1 MRAVGDRKQ
10 LFAFFAGGCAA
21 DAGRRPRVS
30 VAPRRVLCVGVAA
43 AEDEAAE
50 LDAGTLLAASD
61 DAALLELAGCD
72 DALAGGTL
80 ELAGGVE
87 TLCGREDEL
96 SSFEHAANSTAAQ
109 SAGANSFHTVFFTTK
124 HFLSLWGIPLFV
136 IRPAG
141 TKYFIFPHVLR
152 KFHKTQTKR
161 GEARPPRFV
170 LICPGL
176 APAHGSPWACPQCFQ
191 MKGARPFQA
200 IPAHAAYSAMI
211 FKMISTALSIL
222 SAVIHS

>member
-1 MRAVGDRKQ
+1 MR
-10 LFAFFAGGCAA
+10 A
-21 DAGRRPRVS
+21 DAGRRS
-30 VAPRRVLCVGVAA
+30 VGVAA

-152 KFHKTQTKR
+152 KFHKTQMKKR
-161 GEARPPRFV
+161 GRRRLPVLCLFVQASRP
-170 LICPGL
+170 LT
-176 APAHGSPWACPQCFQ
+176 GSPLGLP
-191 MKGARPFQA
+191 
-200 IPAHAAYSAMI
+200 
-211 FKMISTALSIL
+211 
-222 SAVIHS
+222 AVIFNERGPPLSNYPRSRRIQRDDI

>member
-1 MRAVGDRKQ
+1 M
-10 LFAFFAGGCAA
+10 
-21 DAGRRPRVS
+21 
-30 VAPRRVLCVGVAA
+30 GVAA

-109 SAGANSFHTVFFTTK
+109 SAGANSFHTVFF
-124 HFLSLWGIPLFV
+124 
-136 IRPAG
+136 
-141 TKYFIFPHVLR
+141 
-152 KFHKTQTKR
+152 
-161 GEARPPRFV
+161 
-170 LICPGL
+170 
-176 APAHGSPWACPQCFQ
+176 
-191 MKGARPFQA
+191 
-200 IPAHAAYSAMI
+200 
-211 FKMISTALSIL
+211 
-222 SAVIHS
+222 

>member
-1 MRAVGDRKQ
+1 MAHPLCQPVHSMCVPSGIVSSFS
-10 LFAFFAGGCAA
+10 LFSLA
-21 DAGRRPRVS
+21 DARRRRPPSART
-30 VAPRRVLCVGVAA
+30 VAPRRVLCVGVVA

-50 LDAGTLLAASD
+50 LDAGALLAASD

-87 TLCGREDEL
+87 TLCGREDGL

-152 KFHKTQTKR
+152 KFHKTQMKKR
-161 GEARPPRFV
+161 GRRRLPVLCLFVQASRP
-170 LICPGL
+170 LT
-176 APAHGSPWACPQCFQ
+176 GSPLGLP
-191 MKGARPFQA
+191 
-200 IPAHAAYSAMI
+200 
-211 FKMISTALSIL
+211 
-222 SAVIHS
+222 AVIFNERGPPLSSYPRSRRIQRDDI

>member
-1 MRAVGDRKQ
+1 MAHPLCQPVHSMCVPSGIVSSFS
-10 LFAFFAGGCAA
+10 LFSLA
-21 DAGRRPRVS
+21 DARRRRPPSART

-61 DAALLELAGCD
+61 DAAL
-72 DALAGGTL
+72 L

-141 TKYFIFPHVLR
+141 TKYFIFPHVFR
-152 KFHKTQTKR
+152 KFHKTQMKKR
-161 GEARPPRFV
+161 GRRRLPVLCLFVQASRP
-170 LICPGL
+170 LT
-176 APAHGSPWACPQCFQ
+176 GSPLGLP
-191 MKGARPFQA
+191 
-200 IPAHAAYSAMI
+200 
-211 FKMISTALSIL
+211 
-222 SAVIHS
+222 AVIFNERGPPLSSYPRSRRIQRDDI

>member
-1 MRAVGDRKQ
+1 
-10 LFAFFAGGCAA
+10 
-21 DAGRRPRVS
+21 
-30 VAPRRVLCVGVAA
+30 VGVAA

-80 ELAGGVE
+80 ELAGGVG

-152 KFHKTQTKR
+152 KFHKTQMKKR
-161 GEARPPRFV
+161 GGAASPFCAYLSRPRARSRAA
-170 LICPGL
+170 L
-176 APAHGSPWACPQCFQ
+176 WACPQ
-191 MKGARPFQA
+191 
-200 IPAHAAYSAMI
+200 
-211 FKMISTALSIL
+211 
-222 SAVIHS
+222 

>member
-1 MRAVGDRKQ
+1 MPPSRYILPFSFTGLAASGRE
-10 LFAFFAGGCAA
+10 A
-21 DAGRRPRVS
+21 DARRRRPPSART

-176 APAHGSPWACPQCFQ
+176 APAHGQPFGPARSDFQ
-191 MKGARPFQA
+191 
-200 IPAHAAYSAMI
+200 
-211 FKMISTALSIL
+211 
-222 SAVIHS
+222 

>member
-1 MRAVGDRKQ
+1 MAIFEKTIRNHNFDTLLRK
-10 LFAFFAGGCAA
+10 LEHAIPDSCW
-21 DAGRRPRVS
+21 S
-30 VAPRRVLCVGVAA
+30 
-43 AEDEAAE
+43 AE

-152 KFHKTQTKR
+152 KFHKTQMKKR
-161 GEARPPRFV
+161 GRRRLPVLCLFVQASRP
-170 LICPGL
+170 LT
-176 APAHGSPWACPQCFQ
+176 GSPLGLP
-191 MKGARPFQA
+191 
-200 IPAHAAYSAMI
+200 
-211 FKMISTALSIL
+211 
-222 SAVIHS
+222 AVIFNERGTPLSSYPRLRRVQRDDI

>member
-1 MRAVGDRKQ
+1 MAHPLCQPVHSMCVPSGIVSSFS
-10 LFAFFAGGCAA
+10 LFSLA
-21 DAGRRPRVS
+21 DARRRRPPSART

-136 IRPAG
+136 IRSAG

-152 KFHKTQTKR
+152 KFHKTQMKR
-161 GEARPPRFV
+161 GGAVSPFCAYLSRSRARSRAAP
-170 LICPGL
+170 LGL
-176 APAHGSPWACPQCFQ
+176 PAVIFNER
-191 MKGARPFQA
+191 ARPF
-200 IPAHAAYSAMI
+200 PSYPLLTPH
-211 FKMISTALSIL
+211 TAR
-222 SAVIHS
+222 